1 MSDDERF
8 DDGIEK
14 TVAVSLLNDS
24 YKMLGIGLY
33 LMKNGTVRWK
43 IED

>member
-8 DDGIEK
+8 DDGVDSQVIVP
-14 TVAVSLLNDS
+14 VADDEGNDG
-24 YKMLGIGLY
+24 MVLY